1 MLRLLSTLIFA
12 MLVGVGYGQISSV
25 GIIGTATP
33 GGWSEDTDMTQDA
46 ENPDLWTLDIT
57 LVDGEAKFRANNA
70 WDINWGDTG
79 FPIGEG
85 LQNGPNITVV
95 GGEYRI
101 TFNAAT
107 GAYFFDL
114 RSSDIGIIG
123 SATPFGWD
131 REVFMFP
138 DADDENLYSVTLVLK
153 QGEAKFRADGGWD
166 VNWGADNFP
175 TGVGEPNG
183 PNIPIPQAGRY
194 EITFDKSSGAYS
206 FTELVDF
213 ESIGV
218 IGSATPGGWDAET
231 PLTRDGGNPD
241 VWRGTVTLTEGA
253 LKFRANNSWAVNW
266 GGTEFPNGTAELN
279 GGDIPVSVPGD
290 YLVSFNTKSLVY
302 NFLLIGNYTT
312 VGIIGDATPGGW
324 DADTPMNQDANDKSI
339 WRLRVT
345 LVDGEAKF
353 RADNDW
359 TVNWGGGTFP
369 AGVAEQDGPN
379 IPVLAGEY
387 RVTFNSTTGE
397 YNFEEVIEFGQIS
410 LVGKSGPF
418 NAWPEA
424 DDMGARDTY
433 LTKDEDNPQ
442 IWTLN
447 SVTLRNFS
455 DDTDGGVKFRAE
467 TSWTINWGAV
477 DFPAGVGVPNGP
489 NIRPVAGTYSILFNS
504 LTGEYLFGEAV
515 STRSQ
520 ILDPASIK
528 IAPNPANS
536 LVNVSIDTD
545 RLTGAINVV
554 LYDMTGKQVLN
565 RKFDSYHNIQF
576 DVSQLPAGMYAV
588 NITNGQYLIGK
599 KLIINR

>member
-1 MLRLLSTLIFA
+1 
-12 MLVGVGYGQISSV
+12 
-25 GIIGTATP
+25 
-33 GGWSEDTDMTQDA
+33 MTQDA

-85 LQNGPNITVV
+85 VQNGPNITII

-138 DADDENLYSVTLVLK
+138 DADDENLYSVTLLLK

-166 VNWGADNFP
+166 VNWGADDFP
-175 TGVGEPNG
+175 TGVGERNG

-241 VWRGTVTLTEGA
+241 VWRGTITLTEGA

-302 NFLLIGNYTT
+302 SFLLIGNYTT

-397 YNFEEVIEFGQIS
+397 YNFEEVIEFGKIS

-418 NAWPEA
+418 NAWPEP

-467 TSWTINWGAV
+467 TSWAINWGAV

-504 LTGEYLFGEAV
+504 LTGEYLFGEPV

-520 ILDPASIK
+520 ILDPATIK

-599 KLIINR
+599 KLVISR